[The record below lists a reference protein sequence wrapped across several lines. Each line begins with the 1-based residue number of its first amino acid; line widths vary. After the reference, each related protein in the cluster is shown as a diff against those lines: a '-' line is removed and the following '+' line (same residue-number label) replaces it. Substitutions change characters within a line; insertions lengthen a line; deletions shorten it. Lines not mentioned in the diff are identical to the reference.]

1 MKMLE
6 STKGTCRIVLN
17 KIQNALNPPILS
29 ALSISSKDRA
39 DVSVSDK
46 NTKQNELPHFSIQVL
61 YLDIFIFIFFVSS
74 NNNEEKT
81 LSTFKILKVFSRLS
95 FFLKLTS

>member
-46 NTKQNELPHFSIQVL
+46 NTKQDELPHFSIQVL
-61 YLDIFIFIFFVSS
+61 YLDV
-74 NNNEEKT
+74 
-81 LSTFKILKVFSRLS
+81 
-95 FFLKLTS
+95 FFLFLQTIMRKKPCLLSKSSKYFPVYLFF